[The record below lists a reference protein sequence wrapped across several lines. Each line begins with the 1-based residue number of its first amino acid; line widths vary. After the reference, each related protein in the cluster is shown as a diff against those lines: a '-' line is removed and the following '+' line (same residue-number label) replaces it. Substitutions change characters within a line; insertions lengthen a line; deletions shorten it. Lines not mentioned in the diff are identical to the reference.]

1 MIAPNPDSPCRQ
13 AELYYYD
20 FLFEESHESI
30 PEPIVN
36 HIAACEYCQQ
46 QLNQLEDALSQP
58 ECRPNSGQAQIRSA
72 VTTMLKLH
80 FAYIDKPVTCNVA
93 RPFLPAL
100 LDPALEIKI
109 PTPVTA
115 HLDHCQECSEDLET
129 IRKLNLN
136 SKQLCR
142 LTQLFA
148 EKPGEDK
155 VACLQAQA
163 ARFAVV
169 LMHFQ
174 ETTKEV
180 LEHLCICPNCRKG
193 LYQYR
198 DDFCKELLR
207 DGRSQEQ
214 FPCEHISSAD
224 IFDYAI
230 PYGLD
235 PANDQYA
242 KFRQPLTSHIRGCP
256 TCLAKMQQLHNTVYG
271 IAERP
276 ESDVVTIYHTDES
289 TKTRAASESDS
300 PYSDFPIRVEV
311 VGREDR
317 LRPEQPASAISF
329 ADALKHNVSALN
341 LKSWIKAGLAA
352 AAVILVAVALFVKTP
367 TAKAVTLQRIYDAL
381 EKVKNVHIVTFVPD
395 QAEPTQE
402 IWVSRTLNVYMTK
415 TRNEMVSWDLQ
426 NRVRKMKR
434 LEANSVETT
443 PLSGEENARV
453 KERMAGSLGLLPF
466 YDISEIPKDARWSRV
481 ADDNLDVSTEGTQ
494 LYHLMWVDQ
503 SYDGSAILK
512 KWRIFVGAN
521 TDLPQRVE
529 RYQKLTVDADYTLMS
544 VIVVEYLSDS
554 QLRAI
559 LDNISSH

>member
-13 AELYYYD
+13 AQLYYYD

-36 HIAACEYCQQ
+36 HIAGCEHCQQ
-46 QLNQLEDALSQP
+46 QLNQLEDILSQP
-58 ECRPNSGQAQIRSA
+58 ECHPDSEQAQIRSA
-72 VTTMLKLH
+72 VTSMLKLH
-80 FAYIDKPVTCNVA
+80 FGYIDKPVTCEVA
-93 RPFLPAL
+93 RPFLPTL
-100 LDPALEIKI
+100 LDPALEIRI

-136 SKQLCR
+136 SKQLCH
-142 LTQLFA
+142 LSQLFA

-155 VACLQAQA
+155 VACSQAQA
-163 ARFAVV
+163 ATFAIV

-180 LEHLCICPNCRKG
+180 LKHLCICPNCRKG

-198 DDFCKELLR
+198 DEFYKELLR
-207 DGRSQEQ
+207 DGRVQEQ
-214 FPCEHISSAD
+214 VLCEHISSAD
-224 IFDYAI
+224 IFDYAV

-242 KFRQPLTSHIRGCP
+242 EFRQPLTSHVRICP
-256 TCLAKMQQLHNTVYG
+256 TCLGKMQQLHNTVYE

-289 TKTRAASESDS
+289 TKTQAASESDS
-300 PYSDFPIRVEV
+300 PYSGFPIRVEV
-311 VGREDR
+311 VGHEDR
-317 LRPEQPASAISF
+317 LRPEQSASTISF
-329 ADALKHNVSALN
+329 ADALKQKVSTLN
-341 LKSWIKAGLAA
+341 LKSWTKAGLAA

-367 TAKAVTLQRIYDAL
+367 SAEAVTIDQIYKAL
-381 EKVKNVHIVTFVPD
+381 ERVANVYIASFVPD
-395 QAEPTQE
+395 REEPTQE
-402 IWVSRTLNVYMTK
+402 IWVSRTLNVYMMK
-415 TRNEMVSWDLQ
+415 TGNEVVLWDLQ

-434 LEANSVETT
+434 LEANAVETT
-443 PLSGEENARV
+443 PLSGEETVRV

-466 YDISEIPKDARWSRV
+466 YDISEIPKDAKWSRV

-512 KWRIFVGAN
+512 KWRVFVGAN

-529 RYQKLTVDADYTLMS
+529 RYQKLTVDGDYTLMS

-559 LDNISSH
+559 LDNISSQ

>member
-20 FLFEESHESI
+20 FLFEENHESI

-36 HIAACEYCQQ
+36 HIAACEHCQQ

-58 ECRPNSGQAQIRSA
+58 ECRPDPEQAQIRSA

-80 FAYIDKPVTCNVA
+80 FGYIDKPVTCKVA
-93 RPFLPAL
+93 RLFLPAL
-100 LDPALEIKI
+100 LDPALEIRI

-129 IRKLNLN
+129 IRKLSLN

-142 LTQLFA
+142 LSQLFA
-148 EKPGEDK
+148 EKPGEDN
-155 VACLQAQA
+155 VSCSQAQA
-163 ARFAVV
+163 ATFAIV

-174 ETTKEV
+174 ETSQAV
-180 LEHLCICPNCRKG
+180 LKHICICPNCRKG

-198 DDFCKELLR
+198 DDFFKELLNNKKA
-207 DGRSQEQ
+207 QEE
-214 FPCEHISSAD
+214 FPCEHVSSAD

-242 KFRQPLTSHIRGCP
+242 KFRQPLTSHICGCP

-311 VGREDR
+311 VGREDE
-317 LRPEQPASAISF
+317 LAAEQPASAISF
-329 ADALKHNVSALN
+329 ADALKRNVSSLSA
-341 LKSWIKAGLAA
+341 KPWIKAGLAA
-352 AAVILVAVALFVKTP
+352 AAVILVAVALFLKTP

-381 EKVKNVHIVTFVPD
+381 EKVKNVYIAKSVPGKT
-395 QAEPTQE
+395 EPTE
-402 IWVSRTLNVYMTK
+402 EKWVSRTLNVYMTK
-415 TRNEMVSWDLQ
+415 TGNELVLWDIA
-426 NRVRKMKR
+426 NRARKSKH
-434 LEANSVETT
+434 LDTGLTETVTLNSDLVAGVERRI
-443 PLSGEENARV
+443 G
-453 KERMAGSLGLLPF
+453 GSLGLMPF
-466 YDISEIPKDARWSRV
+466 YDISEIPPNAEWTHVDTHGFEV
-481 ADDNLDVSTEGTQ
+481 GENTEIYDLT
-494 LYHLMWVDQ
+494 WVEKA
-503 SYDGSAILK
+503 YDGSVTFK
-512 KWRIFVGAN
+512 KWRVF
-521 TDLPQRVE
+521 TDPKTALPQRVE
-529 RYQKLTVDADYTLMS
+529 GCQRSSTHSEYILTSRM
-544 VIVVEYLSDS
+544 IVKYLSDS
-554 QLRAI
+554 HIQSLIR
-559 LDNISSH
+559 DTSF